1 MTSRN
6 LVRATAVE
14 VAAWLRSRELRAV
27 DVLEAVLERIAARE
41 PAIHAWAF
49 LDPERARHQAQALDA
64 GPVRGPLHGLP
75 IGVKDLMDTAD
86 MPTAYGSPIYA
97 GHRPAWDAAAVASA
111 RAAGAIVVGKTVT
124 TEFATFTP
132 AATVNPHD
140 FEHTP
145 GGSSSGSAAAVAD
158 GMVPLAFGTQ
168 TVGSIIRP
176 ASFCGVVGYKPTFGT
191 LSRAGVKLLSESLD
205 TVGAIA
211 RTVDDAALMV
221 GALSGR
227 GELVDLAKIE
237 RPWIGLCRTHD
248 WRETQPEVGTAMEA
262 AARGLSAAGA
272 RVIQVDLPADFASLG
287 DAHGDILGYEI
298 ARNLGFEHAHHNG
311 RLSSRLRELLDAGAQ
326 VSAERYDRARELAH
340 LARAALPGVF
350 DACHVLLAPSTT
362 GEAPVGLESTGNPVM
377 NRVWTLLHVPCVT
390 VPVATGPNGLPVGL
404 QVIGRIGDDAR
415 TLAAARWIHERMGA
429 G

>member
-1 MTSRN
+1 MR
-6 LVRATAVE
+6 
-14 VAAWLRSRELRAV
+14 
-27 DVLEAVLERIAARE
+27 
-41 PAIHAWAF
+41 
-49 LDPERARHQAQALDA
+49 DA
-64 GPVRGPLHGLP
+64 HGLP

-97 GHRPAWDAAAVASA
+97 GHRPAWDAAVVAAA

-132 AATVNPHD
+132 AATVNPRD

-191 LSRAGVKLLSESLD
+191 LSRAGVKLLAESLD

-211 RTVDDAALMV
+211 RTVDDVALMV

-227 GELVDLAKIE
+227 DELVDLAKID
-237 RPWIGLCRTHD
+237 RPWVGLCRTHD
-248 WRETQPEVGTAMEA
+248 WRETQPEVGDGDGRGRARARRGGRARDPGRTA
-262 AARGLSAAGA
+262 
-272 RVIQVDLPADFASLG
+272 ADFAALG

-298 ARNLGFEHAHHNG
+298 ARNLGFEHAHHG
-311 RLSSRLRELLDAGAQ
+311 VRLSSRLRELLDAGAQ
-326 VSAERYDRARELAH
+326 VTADALRPRAR
-340 LARAALPGVF
+340 ARASRPRGAARRVRRVPRVPRAEHDRRG
-350 DACHVLLAPSTT
+350 AGRASSP
-362 GEAPVGLESTGNPVM
+362 PGNPVM

-415 TLAAARWIHERMGA
+415 TLSAARWIHERLGA

>member
-1 MTSRN
+1 MSRG
-6 LVRATAVE
+6 LARAPAAE
-14 VAAWLRSRELRAV
+14 IAAWLRARELRAV
-27 DVLEAVLERIAARE
+27 DVLESALERIAARE
-41 PAIHAWAF
+41 PAVHAWAF
-49 LDPERARHQAQALDA
+49 LDPERARHQAQSLDA

-75 IGVKDLMDTAD
+75 IGVKDLLDTVD
-86 MPTAYGSPIYA
+86 MPTAYGSSIYA
-97 GHRPAWDAAAVASA
+97 GHRPAWDAAVVAAA

-124 TEFATFTP
+124 TEFATFAP

-176 ASFCGVVGYKPTFGT
+176 ASFCGVVGYKPTFGM
-191 LSRAGVKLLSESLD
+191 LSRAGVKLLAESLD

-221 GALSGR
+221 GALTGR
-227 GELVDLAKIE
+227 DELLDLAKAE
-237 RPWIGLCRTHD
+237 RPWVGLCRTHD
-248 WRETQPEVGTAMEA
+248 WRETQAEVGAAMDA
-262 AARGLSAAGA
+262 AARGLAAAGA
-272 RVIQVDLPADFASLG
+272 RVIQVDLPTDFASLG

-298 ARNLGFEHAHHNG
+298 ARNLGFEHAQHNG
-311 RLSSRLRELLDAGAQ
+311 RLSSRLRDLLDAGAQ
-326 VSAERYDRARELAH
+326 VAAARYDRAREAAQ

-362 GEAPVGLESTGNPVM
+362 GEAPIGLESTGNPVM
-377 NRVWTLLHVPCVT
+377 NRLWTLLHVPCVT

-415 TLAAARWIHERMGA
+415 TLSAARWIHERLGE